1 MEFELKNAASANV
14 RIEELLNVLTMDAQY
29 DSEKIGLERQ
39 RLRKDPKS
47 EEALRLL
54 EEKKHLISVFSR
66 ADKHFDVAVLRA
78 MMCFFKL
85 SDERQQRA
93 ELRKYAIP
101 ATRTRSL
108 PRQHEHSHGYAR
120 DTA

>member
-1 MEFELKNAASANV
+1 M

-54 EEKKHLISVFSR
+54 EGATELKR
-66 ADKHFDVAVLRA
+66 
-78 MMCFFKL
+78 
-85 SDERQQRA
+85 RQQFCAKTCR
-93 ELRKYAIP
+93 
-101 ATRTRSL
+101 
-108 PRQHEHSHGYAR
+108 
-120 DTA
+120 